1 MTKVP
6 VHRRLAAKMSSI
18 TVLLVAVTIGYFAIA
33 IYYRDYR
40 TLEARYGQMLQRIVT
55 MSAQRINAKQ
65 HQQIRT
71 INDQNSPAFQHIQ
84 QLLKQIQT
92 VHKLKPGHVFTLHT
106 RPQTNNAPPILSYGV
121 LLQNQDSIGKL
132 FKANKAHQRAIDK
145 AKQSQ
150 RSQYT
155 KMYTDKDGRWIA
167 AYAPIP
173 HSPKN
178 QTGFLVAKLQI
189 DAFYTQ
195 LQRELQWLFLLSL
208 SAVLLA
214 ILVGILFARR
224 LNNALTQLTRGA
236 EAIKLHNYH
245 YHIQLDR
252 RDELGLVAKQFN
264 EMADVIAERIDM
276 LKYLPK
282 HTLEAIARRSRTG
295 AVVETEYVKGT
306 VVYTQ
311 LRGDLAISSE
321 LSPEEI
327 IETLNRALQLQ
338 AEVFDRYGGVIDK
351 LIGDGVLAV
360 FKDFAHVHRAVEA
373 SLDIQEAVQALY
385 PSKKHRETDEET
397 DETAEND
404 DDNIPSTP
412 IEIGIGITTGYL
424 VFGEVGS
431 ELRKERILIG
441 PEVNLATRLGH
452 LASAGEVIISDQVR
466 HNLGKAIETTK
477 TEEVE
482 ITGFEDNQ
490 IIHSVSTIKPFAAQ
504 ETWTV

>member
-1 MTKVP
+1 
-6 VHRRLAAKMSSI
+6 
-18 TVLLVAVTIGYFAIA
+18 
-33 IYYRDYR
+33 
-40 TLEARYGQMLQRIVT
+40 
-55 MSAQRINAKQ
+55 
-65 HQQIRT
+65 
-71 INDQNSPAFQHIQ
+71 
-84 QLLKQIQT
+84 
-92 VHKLKPGHVFTLHT
+92 
-106 RPQTNNAPPILSYGV
+106 
-121 LLQNQDSIGKL
+121 
-132 FKANKAHQRAIDK
+132 
-145 AKQSQ
+145 
-150 RSQYT
+150 
-155 KMYTDKDGRWIA
+155 
-167 AYAPIP
+167 
-173 HSPKN
+173 
-178 QTGFLVAKLQI
+178 
-189 DAFYTQ
+189 
-195 LQRELQWLFLLSL
+195 
-208 SAVLLA
+208 
-214 ILVGILFARR
+214 LFARR

-327 IETLNRALQLQ
+327 IETLNQALQLQ

-385 PSKKHRETDEET
+385 QSKKHSETDEET
-397 DETAEND
+397 DEESMEDDEENSH
-404 DDNIPSTP
+404 STP

-466 HNLGKAIETTK
+466 DNLGKAIETTK